1 MEYRIRTLRKNDNRR
16 EFESGQA
23 DLDLFFKRFAG
34 QNQFRHHIGVTYIA
48 TDDEVIFGYI
58 TVAMGSLETEE
69 FPDNKKL
76 PANYPLPILRLGRL
90 AVDVR
95 YHGKGIGNQL
105 LRYAFVLALQ
115 QRDTVGCIGM
125 VVDAKPEA
133 VKFYQN
139 FGFKLAGETLE
150 GNIKGNPPPK
160 PMFLPIRSITD
171 VK

>member
-16 EFESGQA
+16 EFESGQT

-48 TDDEVIFGYI
+48 TNEESIFGYI

-69 FPDNKKL
+69 IPDNKKL
-76 PANYPLPILRLGRL
+76 PSNYPLPVLRLGRL
-90 AVDVR
+90 AVDAR
-95 YHGKGIGNQL
+95 YHGKGIGKQL
-105 LRYAFVLALQ
+105 LRHAFVLALQ
-115 QRDTVGCIGM
+115 QRDAVGCIGM

-133 VKFYQN
+133 IKYYQK
-139 FGFKLAGETLE
+139 FGFRLVGEAVE

-160 PMFLPIRSITD
+160 PMFLPIRSI
-171 VK
+171 V